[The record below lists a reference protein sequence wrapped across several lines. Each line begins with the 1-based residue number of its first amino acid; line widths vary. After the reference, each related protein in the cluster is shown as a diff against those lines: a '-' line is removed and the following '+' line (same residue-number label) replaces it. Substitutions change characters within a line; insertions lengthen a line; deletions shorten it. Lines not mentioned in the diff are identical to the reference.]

1 MFLTPKSMFLRT
13 VTEQW
18 NVYEWSDLTK
28 EEKKRYY
35 NEVSSYI
42 ESRNEENL
50 FENKTRSEVV
60 EDIYD
65 YMCDFWT
72 DVVLEEDDPRIHWE
86 VEKDDVIP
94 TINSVVM
101 IKEMTKRTKKIIKAS
116 GKGPIRGCCPRL
128 SNHSGKSPIE
138 RFSKSTRASPR
149 KLINPASV
157 TIKEVNPT

>member
-1 MFLTPKSMFLRT
+1 MFLRT

-28 EEKKRYY
+28 EEKKRYS

-86 VEKDDVIP
+86 VEKDDVIS

-101 IKEMTKRTKKIIKAS
+101 IKEMTNKVKFTDTVT
-116 GKGPIRGCCPRL
+116 RG
-128 SNHSGKSPIE
+128 
-138 RFSKSTRASPR
+138 
-149 KLINPASV
+149 
-157 TIKEVNPT
+157 